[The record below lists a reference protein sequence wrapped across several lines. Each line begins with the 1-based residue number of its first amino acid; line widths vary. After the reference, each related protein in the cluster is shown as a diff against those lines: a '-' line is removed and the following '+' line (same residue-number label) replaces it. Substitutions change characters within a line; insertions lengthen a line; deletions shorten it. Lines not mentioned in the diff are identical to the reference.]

1 MTEVQ
6 KITLRDVLR
15 QQGLS
20 ERRIED
26 IFLLLRFKPIKV
38 QMAFYY
44 VTSGMTQQEAAS
56 IVGVSQMQISKYVRD
71 GCSDIRD
78 YLFAPSF

>member
-15 QQGLS
+15 QQGLH
-20 ERRIED
+20 ERRIDD
-26 IFLLLRFKPIKV
+26 IMLLLRFKPERV

-44 VTSGMTQQEAAS
+44 VTSGMTQSGAARM
-56 IVGVSQMQISKYVRD
+56 VGVSQMQVSKYIREN
-71 GCSDIRD
+71 CSDIQD
-78 YLFAPSF
+78 YLYAPTA